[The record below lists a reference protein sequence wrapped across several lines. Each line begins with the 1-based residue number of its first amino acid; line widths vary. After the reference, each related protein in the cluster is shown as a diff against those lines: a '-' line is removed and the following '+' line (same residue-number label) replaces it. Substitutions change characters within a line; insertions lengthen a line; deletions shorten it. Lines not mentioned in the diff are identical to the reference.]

1 MGRLLFNDRRR
12 QIGIDS
18 KTDRRKRRAEIADQI
33 VIAPAGQ
40 DRLADAVKITA
51 EDDAGIIFN
60 LVDKP
65 QIDDHA
71 ALQPKLAQIIVNG
84 TQIVKA
90 LTRAVL
96 IKKRIRLLKD
106 LLAAEQPR
114 QIPQRQRRA
123 RRPKRIEQ
131 VAERRVIF
139 LFDTLTDLF
148 LCLSRRVQAVD
159 QRLEVSDMAKLDA
172 ESLPADV

>member
-1 MGRLLFNDRRR
+1 M
-12 QIGIDS
+12 
-18 KTDRRKRRAEIADQI
+18 E
-33 VIAPAGQ
+33 
-40 DRLADAVKITA
+40 
-51 EDDAGIIFN
+51 
-60 LVDKP
+60 
-65 QIDDHA
+65 
-71 ALQPKLAQIIVNG
+71 
-84 TQIVKA
+84 
-90 LTRAVL
+90 
-96 IKKRIRLLKD
+96 KRIRLLKD